1 MYFRWGDKIKDI
13 RDGLMGGFLVI
24 FDEEGNMLIIFFFFE
39 FMVVL
44 NWQDR
49 EVGGNIYWGLM
60 GGIDEVL
67 YYYIYMM
74 IVCYVKGINKVG
86 GQIDIK

>member
-1 MYFRWGDKIKDI
+1 
-13 RDGLMGGFLVI
+13 MGGFLVI

-86 GQIDIK
+86 GQIIIKWLIK

>member
-1 MYFRWGDKIKDI
+1 
-13 RDGLMGGFLVI
+13 MGGFLVI

-60 GGIDEVL
+60 GGINEVL

-86 GQIDIK
+86 VQIDIKWLIK

>member
-1 MYFRWGDKIKDI
+1 
-13 RDGLMGGFLVI
+13 MGGFLVI

-86 GQIDIK
+86 GLDRQILNG

>member
-44 NWQDR
+44 NW
-49 EVGGNIYWGLM
+49 
-60 GGIDEVL
+60 
-67 YYYIYMM
+67 
-74 IVCYVKGINKVG
+74 
-86 GQIDIK
+86 

>member
-1 MYFRWGDKIKDI
+1 
-13 RDGLMGGFLVI
+13 MGGFLVI

-86 GQIDIK
+86 VQIDIKWLIK